1 MKIVSLAILTLA
13 ASLTA
18 RADFSYSTTAKSSG
32 GMMTGGTNDHATK
45 NFFKGN
51 KMKMDRDGTA
61 TILDFD
67 AQTITHIDS
76 SQKTYSVTS
85 FNETGEELKK
95 SETEIT
101 IDLKETGQ
109 RKDINGYN
117 AHEVVMSMDMD
128 NPQSHQAGMKAR
140 MEMHMWI
147 SPDVPGAG
155 EMRAFYQR
163 NTARFPWGAMA
174 GGAGRGGQGMQKS
187 LVELQRKMAAM
198 NGVVVL
204 QVMRMKTAGNEAQ
217 MAQAQQQMAK
227 ACAQMEEMKAKGGQ
241 QAASAEQML
250 ARMNCKS
257 AGGSGPAMMFETTIE
272 SSGFSTSAIP
282 ESTFAVPAGYKQV
295 GRK

>member
-1 MKIVSLAILTLA
+1 MRIVSLAMLTLA

-18 RADFSYSTTAKSSG
+18 RADFSYTTTTKMSG
-32 GMMTGGTNDHATK
+32 GMNGLGTK

-51 KMKMDRDGTA
+51 KMKMDLGDTA

-67 AQTITHIDS
+67 AQTFTHIDN
-76 SQKTYSVTS
+76 SQKTYSVKS
-85 FNETGEELKK
+85 FNELGSTAGEELKK

-101 IDLKETGQ
+101 IDVKETGQ

-117 AHEVVMSMDMD
+117 AHEVVMSMEID
-128 NPQSHQAGMKAR
+128 NPQSRQAGMKMR
-140 MEMHMWI
+140 MEMDMWI
-147 SPDVPGAG
+147 SPDVPGAS
-155 EMRAFYQR
+155 ELRAFYQR
-163 NTARFPWGAMA
+163 NGTRFPWGSIA

-198 NGVVVL
+198 NGVPVL
-204 QVMRMKTAGNEAQ
+204 QVMRVKTAGNEAQ
-217 MAQAQQQMAK
+217 MAQAQQGMAK

-241 QAASAEQML
+241 QAAMAEQAL

-257 AGGSGPAMMFETTIE
+257 AGGSGALFETTIE

-295 GRK
+295 DRK